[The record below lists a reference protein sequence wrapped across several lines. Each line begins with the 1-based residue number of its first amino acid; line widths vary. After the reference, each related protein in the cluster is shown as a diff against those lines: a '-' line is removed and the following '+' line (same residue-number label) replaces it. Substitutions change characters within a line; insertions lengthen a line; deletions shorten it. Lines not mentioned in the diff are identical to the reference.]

1 MPGRQRRRRKSTSTE
16 TPGPGQLLSFDS
28 LYGWFYD
35 TAINLRPVANVGLE
49 VTWGADAGR
58 FFRMMEDNAACAP
71 DELVVDCPTG
81 GGTAFA
87 AAASRIE
94 GRFVAIDLSLAMLR
108 RADQRRRALQ
118 LQQRVHLVQADA
130 LHLPLVDAVADR
142 ALCFMSLHCMPSQ
155 PAVLRELRRVLKP
168 GARLVGTTLCADPPS
183 PWDLPVI
190 AVQEVTTGFFA
201 PPRQLELQ
209 RWGRQAGFDW
219 RQDRA
224 GAMIYFTASARE
236 N

>member
-1 MPGRQRRRRKSTSTE
+1 MPGRQRRRRERAPSE
-16 TPGPGQLLSFDS
+16 TARPGQFLSFDS

-49 VTWGADAGR
+49 VTWGADARR
-58 FFRMMEDNAACAP
+58 FFRLMEENAACAP
-71 DELVVDCPTG
+71 HELVVDCPSG

-94 GRFVAIDLSLAMLR
+94 GRFVAVDLSRTMLR

-118 LQQRVHLVQADA
+118 LQDRVDLVQADA
-130 LHLPLVDAVADR
+130 LQLPLLDAVADR
-142 ALCFMSLHCMPSQ
+142 ALSFMSLHCMPSQ

-168 GARLVGTTLCADPPS
+168 GARLVGTTLCSDPPS

-190 AVQEVTTGFFA
+190 AVQEVTTGFFK
-201 PPRQLELQ
+201 PPRQRELQ

-219 RQDRA
+219 SQDRA

-236 N
+236 S